1 MSYAS
6 LDPAAQLASA
16 IDKLAITTETSQLP
30 KSEIISFSGSAKDY
44 KRFITNFEVNIGAM
58 YLTEK
63 RKLSYLIQ
71 YCTGEARTLIEDCV
85 MMDPDEGFAEAKR
98 LLQKE
103 YGKPYE
109 IARSF
114 IDSLTRGPAIANTDY
129 DGIIALAREM
139 KKCQTTLNQIQY
151 ESDLNSTP
159 TMYAI
164 MHRLPDFMQQK
175 WMEKALKFD
184 KDNREPTFNDF
195 FEFIQDRAAI
205 LKTSIGKEVLR
216 KKLEKKS
223 TTKQVSEERKKTDKP
238 KALRTLATSETEVKQ
253 ISGPAPQSTSKPA
266 EASTTK
272 PTAPKTCKHCTKD
285 HYLNQCDSFKALDI
299 EKRWDFVKENRLCF
313 NCLNGGHR
321 IDDCK
326 YRKRCSECNRKH
338 NVMLHKD
345 KPIADPEKKPE
356 KESVATTA
364 VCTRNSK
371 AIAFPVVAVTVRGR
385 DHDVTTY
392 AVLDQ
397 CSDTTLVTNR
407 LLDSLHIQGT
417 NVPFSVDT
425 VNGRSIDEKSQ
436 MIDLTLRSLD
446 SGEEFEIK
454 KTRSVQQIPVKLSA
468 VASNSD
474 LKQYAH
480 LSDLHLH
487 SASTQEINLLIGSN
501 APNCFIIHSTRI
513 GKGDEPY
520 AQQTPFGWTVVGP
533 LRYKRES
540 DVPSNVNLLQ
550 SVSNDQLSEQM
561 SRFWKHDFPDAIHS
575 NKSEF
580 SIEDKIAERIVR
592 PTVKKVDGRYLCKMP
607 FRTRPQ
613 DIPNNRTLAETRM
626 KYLYRKLQKDNS
638 VKAAYVKCMEG
649 YIRDGYARKVCDAEL
664 MSDGQYEVSYI
675 PHHAVTNPKKPGKVR
690 VVFDCAAKYA
700 GKSLNDHLYTGP
712 DIVNSLLGVLFRF
725 RQEPVA
731 IVGDVEMMYLRIKVY
746 PEDEKFLR
754 ILWWTG
760 GDLDKQPETYSMT
773 SQIFGAASSGF
784 NATLGLRACADDGIG
799 KFDADVIRSVHR
811 NFYVD
816 DYLMSVA
823 DVPTAK
829 SYVDQLQ
836 RLLAAGGFRLHKWMS
851 TERDVLE
858 AIEQSER
865 AGTVKEITDDTTLP
879 CERALG
885 VTWNVERDGFV
896 IDVDLKSK
904 AADLPV
910 TKRTILSVAAT
921 LFDPL
926 GFVAPVTLMPKLLMQ
941 ELCRQHLDW
950 DDEAPEDIKESWRN
964 WLEDL
969 PSLKNIC
976 VQRCFKPEG
985 CRGELTT
992 ELHYFCDA
1000 SEKGYGAVS
1009 YLKIFDKKD
1018 HVRISFLMGKSRLA
1032 PLKPMTIPRLELCGA
1047 VLAARLHEV
1056 FVRETD
1062 LKIDKVFFWSDS
1074 MTVLGYIR
1082 NTTSRYKSFV
1092 ANRLAVIQDLTEV
1105 HQWHHV
1111 DGTLNPADLASRG
1124 ISASDNEMLDLWLQ
1138 GPIFLKD
1145 ASYPIEKVISFKS
1158 DHIRNE
1164 EEQTADVMITARSQH
1179 FIDLLIHRCSTW
1191 EKAQNVVRYVLRF
1204 IFLLK
1209 RSAKIPESSAAQ
1221 PDINSLM
1228 IRHVQSDVFNDDYKH
1243 LQQNNSVRKGSPLAQ
1258 LNPFIDSTGVIRARG
1273 RLENSDL
1280 PEDMKT
1286 PILLPQRHRLTR
1298 LVIEDAHRKA
1308 AHAGVKQVI
1317 SKLRERYWI
1326 IKCLAAVKST
1336 IGECIIC
1343 KKIHKPQL
1351 KQIMAPLPQDR
1362 LMSNEPPF
1370 TRVGIDYFGPLY
1382 VRVARSTP
1390 KRWGVIF
1397 TCMAC
1402 RAVHFEIAHSL
1413 DTDSFLGAFSRFT
1426 ARRGVPTIVFSDNGT
1441 NFVAAERELKEMLND
1456 IDEEKIRHA
1465 HADIQWK
1472 FLPPH
1477 ASHMAG
1483 VWERLIR
1490 STKQILR
1497 NLLSREVSRPVTDEI
1512 LCTLLC
1518 QVEAIMNDR
1527 PLTRNPDGLEDAP
1540 ALTPNM
1546 LLTFERRPVYS
1557 PGLFDEKDHYSK
1569 RWWRRAQHLG
1579 DVFWK
1584 RWIKEY
1590 LPLLHQ
1596 RQKWT
1601 HPQPDV
1607 RIDDIVLLE
1616 EENAPRGDWPLARVI
1631 ELYPGIDG
1639 LTRTVKLLVRG
1650 KEKIRPIQKLVF
1662 LEHHD
1667 SSLVFLC
1674 LLNLF
1679 VIQI

>member
-1 MSYAS
+1 
-6 LDPAAQLASA
+6 
-16 IDKLAITTETSQLP
+16 
-30 KSEIISFSGSAKDY
+30 
-44 KRFITNFEVNIGAM
+44 M
-58 YLTEK
+58 YT
-63 RKLSYLIQ
+63 
-71 YCTGEARTLIEDCV
+71 
-85 MMDPDEGFAEAKR
+85 
-98 LLQKE
+98 
-103 YGKPYE
+103 
-109 IARSF
+109 
-114 IDSLTRGPAIANTDY
+114 
-129 DGIIALAREM
+129 
-139 KKCQTTLNQIQY
+139 
-151 ESDLNSTP
+151 
-159 TMYAI
+159 
-164 MHRLPDFMQQK
+164 
-175 WMEKALKFD
+175 
-184 KDNREPTFNDF
+184 
-195 FEFIQDRAAI
+195 
-205 LKTSIGKEVLR
+205 
-216 KKLEKKS
+216 
-223 TTKQVSEERKKTDKP
+223 
-238 KALRTLATSETEVKQ
+238 
-253 ISGPAPQSTSKPA
+253 
-266 EASTTK
+266 
-272 PTAPKTCKHCTKD
+272 
-285 HYLNQCDSFKALDI
+285 
-299 EKRWDFVKENRLCF
+299 
-313 NCLNGGHR
+313 
-321 IDDCK
+321 
-326 YRKRCSECNRKH
+326 
-338 NVMLHKD
+338 
-345 KPIADPEKKPE
+345 
-356 KESVATTA
+356 
-364 VCTRNSK
+364 NSK
-371 AIAFPVVAVTVRGR
+371 TITFPVVAVTVRGR
-385 DHDVTTY
+385 DHDVTTF

-397 CSDTTLVTNR
+397 CSDTILVTKK
-407 LLDSLHIQGT
+407 LLDLLQLQGET
-417 NVPFSVDT
+417 VPFSVDT
-425 VNGRSIDEKSQ
+425 VNGRSTDEKSQ
-436 MIDLTLRSLD
+436 MIDLMLRSLD

-454 KTRSVQQIPVKLSA
+454 KIRSVQQIPVKLSA

-480 LSDLHLH
+480 LSDIHLH

-501 APNCFIIHSTRI
+501 APDCFVIHSTRI
-513 GKGDEPY
+513 GRSNEPY
-520 AQQTPFGWTVVGP
+520 AQKTPFGWTVVGP
-533 LRYKRES
+533 MRCKEQHEAIP
-540 DVPSNVNLLQ
+540 PSNVNLLQ
-550 SVSNDQLSEQM
+550 AVSNDELSAQM

-575 NKSEF
+575 SKSEY

-592 PTVKKVDGRYLCKMP
+592 PTVKKVNGRYLCKMP

-626 KYLYRKLQKDNS
+626 KYLCRKLQRDDT
-638 VKAAYVKCMEG
+638 VKGAYVKCMEG
-649 YIRDGYARKVCDAEL
+649 YIRDGYAKKVSDSE
-664 MSDGQYEVSYI
+664 MKNDGQYGVPYV

-712 DIVNSLLGVLFRF
+712 DIVNSLLGDLFRF

-811 NFYVD
+811 NYYVD
-816 DYLMSVA
+816 DYLMSVS
-823 DVPTAK
+823 DVPTVK

-858 AIEQSER
+858 AIEPSER

-885 VTWNVERDGFV
+885 VTWNVERDRFV

-926 GFVAPVTLMPKLLMQ
+926 GFVAPVTLIPKLLMQ

-950 DDEAPEDIKESWRN
+950 DDEAPENVKELWRN

-969 PSLKNIC
+969 PSLKHNC
-976 VQRCFKPEG
+976 VQRCFKPKD

-992 ELHYFCDA
+992 ELHHFCDA
-1000 SEKGYGAVS
+1000 SEKRYGAVS
-1009 YLKIFDKKD
+1009 YLKTSDKND

-1032 PLKPMTIPRLELCGA
+1032 PLKQMTIPRLELCGA

-1056 FVRETD
+1056 FALETD
-1062 LKIDKVFFWSDS
+1062 LRIDKVFFWCDS

-1092 ANRLAVIQDLTEV
+1092 ANRLAVIHDLSEV
-1105 HQWHHV
+1105 NQWRHIE
-1111 DGTLNPADLASRG
+1111 GTSNPADLASRG
-1124 ISASDNEMLDLWLQ
+1124 IAATDEDMLNLWLN
-1138 GPIFLKD
+1138 GPAFLKD
-1145 ASYPIEKVISFKS
+1145 ANYPVEKESCFNRDKISDEDEK
-1158 DHIRNE
+1158 
-1164 EEQTADVMITARSQH
+1164 TADVMVTSKSEHLINS
-1179 FIDLLIHRCSTW
+1179 LIHRCSTW
-1191 EKAQNVVRYVLRF
+1191 TKARNVVKYVLQF
-1204 IFLLK
+1204 ISLLK
-1209 RSAKIPESSAAQ
+1209 GSTKAVSNAQ
-1221 PDINSLM
+1221 QEDLDSFV
-1228 IRHVQSDVFNDDYKH
+1228 IRRIQEDVFNEDYKH
-1243 LQQNNSVRKGSPLAQ
+1243 LQQNNSVRKRSPLAQ

-1273 RLENSDL
+1273 RLEDSDL

-1286 PILLPQRHRLTR
+1286 PILLPQKHRLTM
-1298 LVIEDAHRKA
+1298 LVIEHAHRKT

-1317 SKLRERYWI
+1317 SKLRERFWI

-1343 KKIHKPQL
+1343 KRIHRPQM

-1362 LMSNEPPF
+1362 LTPNEPPF
-1370 TRVGIDYFGPLY
+1370 TGVGIDYFGPLY

-1402 RAVHFEIAHSL
+1402 RSVHFKIAHSL

-1426 ARRGVPTIVFSDNGT
+1426 SRRGDPKYVFSDNGT
-1441 NFVAAERELKEMLND
+1441 NFVAAERELKELLSAM
-1456 IDEEKIRHA
+1456 DENKIQHA
-1465 HADIQWK
+1465 HVDIQWK

-1518 QVEAIMNDR
+1518 QVESIINDR
-1527 PLTRNPDGLEDAP
+1527 PLTMNPDGLDDAL

-1546 LLTFERRPVYS
+1546 LLTFKRRPVFT
-1557 PGLFDEKDHYSK
+1557 PGIFDEKDVYSK
-1569 RWWRRAQHLG
+1569 RWWRRAQYLS

-1596 RQKWT
+1596 RKKWT

-1607 RIDDIVLLE
+1607 RIDDVVLLE
-1616 EENAPRGDWPLARVI
+1616 EENIPRGDWPLARVF
-1631 ELYPGIDG
+1631 ELHPGLDG

-1667 SSLVFLC
+1667 
-1674 LLNLF
+1674 
-1679 VIQI
+1679 QA